1 MAETEGETTWV
12 PALLHFQGGQTVR
25 GGVPADLG
33 DSAGIKVQFADGTR
47 EVAYEELKAIFF
59 VRERMEEPSAADVPP
74 DATVLAVEFADG
86 EVIRGRSR
94 GYHPGLPGFFLF
106 PLDRSKNEK
115 IFVINAAVVS
125 IDVEKL

>member
-1 MAETEGETTWV
+1 MAETGSETWV
-12 PALLHFQGGQTVR
+12 PAWLHFNGGQTVR
-25 GGVPADLG
+25 GGVPAELG
-33 DSAGIKVQFADGTR
+33 ESDGVMVQFADGER
-47 EVAYEELKAIFF
+47 QVAFEELKAIFF
-59 VRERMEEPSAADVPP
+59 LRERAEEPVGGTVPP

-86 EVIRGRSR
+86 EVIRGRST
-94 GYHPGLPGFFLF
+94 GYSPGRPGFFLY